1 MPELT
6 PVLMRTNGILAFAV
20 PSTEIIP
27 LASPET
33 PMFLGVAHLSALVAL
48 PYTLPNKLP
57 MT

>member
-1 MPELT
+1 
-6 PVLMRTNGILAFAV
+6 MRTNGILAFAV

-27 LASPET
+27 FASPET
-33 PMFLGVAHLSALVAL
+33 PMSLGVAHLSALVAL